1 VSQKQSQ
8 NGPSWTQLVGLG
20 FAIAALVVGC
30 TALGWF
36 ADTRL
41 KTFPTFVLVG
51 VALGII
57 AAVLY
62 TVAEFRKYLEK

>member
-1 VSQKQSQ
+1 
-8 NGPSWTQLVGLG
+8 VGLG

-62 TVAEFRKYLEK
+62 TVAEFRKYLGK

>member
-1 VSQKQSQ
+1 
-8 NGPSWTQLVGLG
+8 VGLG
-20 FAIAALVVGC
+20 FAIASLVVGF
-30 TALGWF
+30 TGLGWF

-51 VALGII
+51 LALGVI

-62 TVAEFRKYLEK
+62 SVAEFRKYLEK